1 MPDALDACRLVH
13 SLEHLTI
20 GGGFLEIRELM
31 DFGKAL
37 AWFGR
42 DIYRTQKVRA
52 PLLIK
57 SKCTVSGSS
66 PEMAR
71 CSLRCRLVQ
80 EIRRLFSSAF
90 VA

>member
-42 DIYRTQKVRA
+42 DIYRTQKVRVS
-52 PLLIK
+52 LLHFGVWT
-57 SKCTVSGSS
+57 SVSRR
-66 PEMAR
+66 PYFDAEL
-71 CSLRCRLVQ
+71 CPDVRLDACV
-80 EIRRLFSSAF
+80 RL
-90 VA
+90 